1 MKNLTLLVV
10 ALLLA
15 GPIFAQPGLELT
27 AGYTPGMSF
36 VLNDDDFA
44 AGEELNYQVT
54 YGSHV
59 GLTVGFNF
67 SEKVGVTTGFGLASI
82 NQNYVTAYD
91 GRTRDEQNTFNRRTT
106 YIRIPLMV
114 RIGGD
119 PTAPSSAFFR
129 FGPHLDLLAGAMGN
143 YDTRVPIVGNRVQT
157 SENFRNY
164 RTIFST
170 EDEEIYQ
177 GVTIGLTM
185 EVGGRIRISDVM
197 GVLLLF
203 HLESS
208 LTNPEGEDAWKA
220 PGFESNSANERAQ
233 SWNVMPGINVS
244 FQYVLNFD

>member
-82 NQNYVTAYD
+82 NQNYVTDYD
-91 GRTRDEQNTFNRRTT
+91 NRTRDEQDRGYRRTT

-129 FGPHLDLLAGAMGN
+129 FGPHLDFLAGANG
-143 YDTRVPIVGNRVQT
+143 YYESSFGPIGVSQ
-157 SENFRNY
+157 SYNY
-164 RTIFST
+164 RNIEKPLSNEKYEVFENT
-170 EDEEIYQ
+170 
-177 GVTIGLTM
+177 VVGLTM

-208 LTNPEGEDAWKA
+208 LTNPEGADANV
-220 PGFESNSANERAQ
+220 FFTSNSAGERAP
-233 SWNVMPGINVS
+233 SWNIMPGINVS
-244 FQYVLNFD
+244 FQYVLNFN

>member
-15 GPIFAQPGLELT
+15 GPIFAQSGLELT
-27 AGYTPGMSF
+27 AGYTPGISF
-36 VLNDDDFA
+36 MLNDDDFA
-44 AGEELNYQVT
+44 AGEQLNYQVT

-59 GLTVGFNF
+59 GLTLGFNF
-67 SEKVGVTTGFGLASI
+67 SEKVGVATGFGLASI
-82 NQNYVTAYD
+82 NQNYVTDYD
-91 GRTRDEQNTFNRRTT
+91 GRTRDEQDRFNRRLT

-129 FGPHLDLLAGAMGN
+129 FGPHLDFLAGAMGN
-143 YDTRVPIVGNRVQT
+143 QDFQGPLGTRITNT
-157 SENFRNY
+157 DNYRNY

-170 EDEEIYQ
+170 EDEDIYSNM
-177 GVTIGLTM
+177 VVGLTM

-208 LTNPEGEDAWKA
+208 LTNTEGEDSWKI
-220 PGFESNSANERAQ
+220 FESNSANERAA

-244 FQYVLNFD
+244 FQYVLNFE